1 VSPPLDLHPEMMAQ
15 IEAAKALPPATS
27 VAAWRANWTVYTNAT
42 RRPYPP
48 GMLVED
54 RAIAVGGRA
63 IKVRV
68 YRPAGLATLAPCI
81 AYFHGGGFMKGDCD
95 SSDTAAWGLAEESRA
110 VLVSVDYRLAPE
122 YPYPAAFDDCFEVT
136 AHLAWHGRNYGI
148 DGKRLAVAGDSA
160 GGNLAAAV
168 ALAARDR
175 RGPALAAQA
184 LIYPTLTTDLSLPSY
199 RANGDG
205 PGLTT
210 AAMELYWRW
219 YLPGGNHRADA
230 YAAPLLA
237 SDLAGL
243 PATFIHTAEYDP
255 LHDDGVR
262 YAERLRAAGVA
273 VDYRL
278 AARMVHGF
286 LRARFQGPATAAE
299 FQAITGFLRRRL
311 NQANA

>member
-1 VSPPLDLHPEMMAQ
+1 MSPPIDVHPEMLAQ

-27 VAAWRANWTVYTNAT
+27 VALWRANWAVYTDAT

-48 GMLVED
+48 GMVVVD
-54 RAIAVGGRA
+54 RAIHLGGRSV
-63 IKVRV
+63 KVRV
-68 YRPAGLATLAPCI
+68 YRPAGLAGLAPCI
-81 AYFHGGGFMKGDCD
+81 VYCHGGGFMKGDCD

-122 YPYPAAFDDCFEVT
+122 YPYPAAFDDCYGVT
-136 AHLAWHGRNYGI
+136 AHLAWHGRAFGI
-148 DGKRLAVAGDSA
+148 DGRRIAVAGDSA

-175 RGPALAAQA
+175 RGPAIACQA

-199 RANGDG
+199 LANSGA

-210 AAMELYWRW
+210 QSMELYWRW
-219 YLPGGNHRADA
+219 YLPGGNHRADP

-237 SDLAGL
+237 QNLAGL
-243 PATFIHTAEYDP
+243 PPALIHTAEFDP

-262 YAERLRAAGVA
+262 YAERLGAAGVP
-273 VDYRL
+273 VEYRS

-299 FQAITGFLRRRL
+299 FAAIAEFLRRRL
-311 NQANA
+311 A